1 MSLIQAPLIA
11 EWKVTNQEL
20 SLLQA
25 CVFAGELLGGV
36 FWGSLSDRI
45 GRRFTFIGTAALAT
59 VFGLLSAGAMNFS
72 MFLVSRFGL
81 GVAIGGSLAI
91 DFIYFVEFVPAGMRG
106 IRTTF
111 IILLGIFACT
121 FAIHDFYF
129 YMSG

>member
-1 MSLIQAPLIA
+1 MSLIQGPLIA
-11 EWKVTNQEL
+11 EWKVTNQKL

-45 GRRFTFIGTAALAT
+45 GRRLTFIGTAALAT
-59 VFGLLSAGAMNFS
+59 VFGLLSAGALNFN
-72 MFLVSRFGL
+72 MFLLSRFGL
-81 GVAIGGSLAI
+81 GIAIGGSLAI
-91 DFIYFVEFVPAGMRG
+91 DFIYFVEFVPAGKRG

-121 FAIHDFYF
+121 HRLISIYFYF
-129 YMSG
+129 A